1 MQFSPQIQLGA
12 VRILPTKSKK
22 CPITIYKDN
31 ENNYI
36 TRNAA
41 TIARIQ
47 HQLEKKKPL
56 TIKLTSA
63 SFRLCFSAQSFAAV
77 MS

>member
-41 TIARIQ
+41 TIARIH
-47 HQLEKKKPL
+47 HQLEK
-56 TIKLTSA
+56 
-63 SFRLCFSAQSFAAV
+63 
-77 MS
+77 